1 MGNSPGFFI
10 PYFFF
15 LSGSLSSSGFPGG
28 SDGEESAQNGGDATD
43 SASSLGQEDPLEKEM
58 ALFLLKGWNPLQDSC
73 LETSMDRGACVTIHK
88 SQSQT

>member
-15 LSGSLSSSGFPGG
+15 YQGASLAAASLV
-28 SDGEESAQNGGDATD
+28 AQMVKNLPTVVETQQTQVR
-43 SASSLGQEDPLEKEM
+43 SLGQEDPLEKEM
-58 ALFLLKGWNPLQDSC
+58 ALFLLKELNPLQNSC